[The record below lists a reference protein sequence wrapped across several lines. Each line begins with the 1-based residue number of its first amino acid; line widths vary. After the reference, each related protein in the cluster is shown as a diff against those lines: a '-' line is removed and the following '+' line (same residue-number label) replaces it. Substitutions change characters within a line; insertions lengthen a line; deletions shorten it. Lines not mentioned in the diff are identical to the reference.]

1 MSARRPGSRA
11 GSGLALA
18 LALTL
23 ALVTQRATP
32 AAAQDPPP
40 AGLVL
45 TSVDPAGYP
54 AVSAVVTVDPGVAG
68 VDLPSTDFTVE
79 ENSEPVDASIAR
91 MLTDNLEVV
100 LALDTSGSMEGEPL
114 AAARQAAAGFLTALP
129 AEVPVAIVGFGPKP
143 ALLAEATTDRA
154 ALEVTLDDLTAT
166 GDTALYDAVVH
177 STVQFT
183 TAATDRVVVLLSDG
197 GDTASATTLEAAEA
211 AAAGITL
218 YVIDLVTPESNPDAL
233 ARLAAAGHGTVSPAA
248 DPDALAALYQESARA
263 LVNRYRVVYTSAA
276 TGTVDLTVRLTAA
289 GGTVEDTR
297 SVDLP
302 TPPAAPVL
310 DDGASKVALAVPGP
324 VGPGPH
330 PGLLIGAAAFF
341 LALLTIGVVVV
352 PAAPRPAKPSTQMLA
367 LPAPPERP
375 TPSQLTQRVADAAE
389 AFLERRGRRQ
399 SLAARLEVA
408 GISLRTGEFVV
419 LVSAC
424 AAIGA
429 LAGIA
434 LAGLLGFFLGAAGV
448 PLAAWA
454 VVNVRV
460 DRRRAQFADLLP
472 DNLQLL
478 TGTLRSGH
486 SLMHALDTLGR
497 EASEPA
503 RTEFRRVLLET
514 RVGRDPS
521 DALAAVADRMDSD
534 DFSWVVSAIDINRE
548 VGGDLPAILD
558 NVADTIRERQRV
570 HRQIKALTA
579 EGRISGYVLTA
590 LPPVL
595 ALILAALNPTYFSRL
610 TSGGGAVLLIAS
622 AVLVVLGWLWMRRL
636 GRLDF

>member
-1 MSARRPGSRA
+1 
-11 GSGLALA
+11 

-23 ALVTQRATP
+23 ALVTQGATP

-54 AVSAVVTVDPGVAG
+54 AVSAVVTVDPGAAG
-68 VDLPSTDFTVE
+68 VDLPATDFTVE
-79 ENSEPVDASIAR
+79 ENGKPVDALIAR
-91 MLTDNLEVV
+91 MPTDNLEVI

-114 AAARQAAAGFLTALP
+114 AAARQAAAGFLDALP
-129 AEVPVAIVGFGPKP
+129 AEVPVAIVGFGPE
-143 ALLAEATTDRA
+143 AAVLAEATTDRA

-166 GDTALYDAVVH
+166 GETALYDAVVH
-177 STVQFT
+177 TTGQFT

-233 ARLAAAGHGTVSPAA
+233 ARLAAAGHATVSPAA

-263 LVNRYRVVYTSAA
+263 LVNRYRVDYTSAA

-302 TPPAAPVL
+302 TPPAAPVSG
-310 DDGASKVALAVPGP
+310 DGASKVAPAVPGP

-352 PAAPRPAKPSTQMLA
+352 PAAPRPAKPSA

-434 LAGLLGFFLGAAGV
+434 LAGLLGFLLGAAGV